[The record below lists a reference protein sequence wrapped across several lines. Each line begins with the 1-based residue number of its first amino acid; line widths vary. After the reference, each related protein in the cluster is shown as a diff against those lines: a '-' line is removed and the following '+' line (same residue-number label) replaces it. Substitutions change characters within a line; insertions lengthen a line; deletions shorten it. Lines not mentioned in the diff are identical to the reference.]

1 VAETINWVPRFLS
14 NLNFTSLTTLHFIDN
29 QIVRKRTTAEEAEN
43 KCTKI
48 TAALANIK
56 LLTSHAWRSHEEW
69 DGSSEIAKIE
79 GIEARAAVL
88 VEQTWTGGN
97 GR

>member
-1 VAETINWVPRFLS
+1 
-14 NLNFTSLTTLHFIDN
+14 LTTLHFIDN
-29 QIVRKRTTAEEAEN
+29 QTVRKRTTAEEAEN
-43 KCTKI
+43 KCSKI